1 MKKLNKL
8 TIIGP
13 HKSGTKFCNK
23 ILINN
28 FGNDNV
34 SYEVRRHATG
44 GPFKFSEKN
53 IVIFKKNFSFEY
65 LLIIRERKTYLKSL
79 YSYHIKLGEPRNLIL
94 FQRIKKFL

>member
-1 MKKLNKL
+1 MINQVKKLNKL

-28 FGNDNV
+28 FGKHNV

-44 GPFKFSEKN
+44 GPFKFSEESIIN
-53 IVIFKKNFSFEY
+53 FKKKFKFEY
-65 LLIIRERKTYLKSL
+65 LLFIVRERKIKPILDRYFLL
-79 YSYHIKLGEPRNLIL
+79 YITKMFIYDNI
-94 FQRIKKFL
+94 